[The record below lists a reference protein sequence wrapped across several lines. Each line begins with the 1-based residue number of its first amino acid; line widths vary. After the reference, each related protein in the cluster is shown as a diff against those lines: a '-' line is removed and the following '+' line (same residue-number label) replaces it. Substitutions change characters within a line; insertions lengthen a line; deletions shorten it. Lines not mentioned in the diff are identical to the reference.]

1 MVLDKQNI
9 ERKKLE
15 PENLVKETDYGFTP
29 TPVEYKRFRL
39 PLWVRFKARTGQIWG
54 VVEKM
59 SIFAKENPKLLFTL
73 IRTYMAIKPNQT
85 STKAGVVLLVTILG
99 LFGIHLDPDLLSEQ
113 AVKLVE
119 GIIAVGGS
127 ATAIWAIFKDD
138 EKETPDVTE

>member
-29 TPVEYKRFRL
+29 KPVEYKRYRL
-39 PLWVRFKARTGQIWG
+39 PLWVRIKARRNQIWG
-54 VVEKM
+54 VVKKIG
-59 SIFAKENPKLLFTL
+59 IFAKENPKLLITL
-73 IRTYMAIKPNQT
+73 TRTYMAIKPNQT
-85 STKAGVVLLVTILG
+85 STKAGVVLLVSILG
-99 LFGIHLDPDLLSEQ
+99 LFGIHLDPELLSEQ
-113 AVKLVE
+113 AVTLVE

-138 EKETPDVTE
+138 EKETPDVRE